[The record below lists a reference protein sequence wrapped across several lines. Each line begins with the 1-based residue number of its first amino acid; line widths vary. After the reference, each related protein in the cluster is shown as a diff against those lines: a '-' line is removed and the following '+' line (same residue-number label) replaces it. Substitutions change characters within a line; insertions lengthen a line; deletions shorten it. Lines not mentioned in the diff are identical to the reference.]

1 MKRTLLRLLL
11 SVLAVP
17 MMSACGPEAEQAL
30 APAAVPDV
38 AVQAQSLNEVALADA
53 SPKGE
58 RPLVRFIQA
67 PDAKGSADGDV
78 KTLGPERYGLILL
91 DRSGSMTAIRKATG
105 NSRCKDAKKQSL
117 LQLENMFDPNIGNRT
132 RVAVVSFAGT
142 VVTKLTIGYV
152 DKATAKA
159 ALDALGDETCSGGT
173 PLADAMCFS
182 IDYLAAQDP
191 GNSTS
196 MYVATDGEEN
206 ASTGV
211 CSGPSGDPVLN
222 TSSWPYKVY
231 AKATASLVKMDTAYW
246 TGSSVLNLLPSEG
259 APSATTTACTTA
271 VLCEDKLFSSLAT
284 VTGGEYRRANDVNA
298 AYPCAAGACPAPFA
312 GTRGNL
318 FAFNVQG
325 TSGGTVNT
333 ANTSIYLRQGE
344 TLNVGTCGV
353 NGATGTGDTTMRLF
367 NPSGTQ
373 VALNDDGCGL
383 LSKITYVVP
392 ATGTYQV
399 RIGCF
404 ANNPCGGTLAYTVG
418 SSFTFNVSNTNGGT
432 MNTANA
438 KIYVRPGQRVQV
450 GTCGLTGAS
459 GTGDTIMRL
468 FDPATPPAQV
478 AINDDACG
486 GSLSNF
492 VYNVPDTIWG
502 DAEIRVGCYAT
513 TACSGTVSYFITD
526 VQAP

>member
-1 MKRTLLRLLL
+1 MVL

-17 MMSACGPEAEQAL
+17 MFAACGPESEQAL
-30 APAAVPDV
+30 TRPAAPDV
-38 AVQAQSLNEVALADA
+38 AMEAQALEAQALNAVALADV

-67 PDAKGSADGDV
+67 PDAKASADGDV
-78 KTLGPERYGLILL
+78 KSVGPERYGLLL
-91 DRSGSMTAIRKATG
+91 IDRSGSMTAIRSATG

-117 LQLENMFDPNIGNRT
+117 IELEKIFDPTGGNRT
-132 RVAVVSFAGT
+132 RVAVVSFAGSL
-142 VVTKLTIGYV
+142 VSKLTVGFV

-159 ALDALGDETCSGGT
+159 ALEALGDETCSGLT
-173 PLADAMCFS
+173 PLADAMCFA
-182 IDYLAAQDP
+182 IDYVSSQDA
-191 GNSTS
+191 GNSTT
-196 MYVATDGEEN
+196 MYIATDGEEN

-211 CSGPSGDPVLN
+211 CSGTWGDPV
-222 TSSWPYKVY
+222 TDPASWQYKVY
-231 AKATASLVKMDTAYW
+231 AKATSSLVKMDTAYW
-246 TGSSVLNLLPSEG
+246 TGSSVLTLLPTND
-259 APSATTTACTTA
+259 APSAAATGCTSA
-271 VLCEDKLFSSLAT
+271 ILCEDKLFSSLAT
-284 VTGGEYRRANDVNA
+284 ISGGEYRRAKDTNA

-367 NPSGTQ
+367 APGGAQ

-383 LSKITYVVP
+383 LSKITYVAP
-392 ATGTYQV
+392 TTGTYQV
-399 RIGCF
+399 RVGCF
-404 ANNPCGGTLAYTVG
+404 ANNPCGGTVAYTIG

-432 MNTANA
+432 ANTANA

-459 GTGDTIMRL
+459 GTGDTILRL

-478 AINDDACG
+478 ALNDDACG
-486 GSLSNF
+486 GSLSNL
-492 VYNVPDTIWG
+492 VYNVADTIWG
-502 DAEIRVGCYAT
+502 DAEIRVGCYST
-513 TACSGTVSYFITD
+513 TACSGTVSYVITD
-526 VQAP
+526 VAAP